1 MKLIITDLED
11 FNIPVKGDY
20 KLIKLEGEIHN
31 CTGCFGCWLRTP
43 GRCVIHD
50 GYENTGIYMSKCEEY
65 IIVSRCVYGSVS
77 PFVKAVQDRALSYIH
92 PDFVIRGGEMH
103 HKRRYSNVL
112 EVSAHFYAGDRAI
125 TDAEKDTARK
135 LIQANIDNYDGRL
148 KGVMFYDSVK
158 GLEGLTL

>member
-11 FNIPVKGDY
+11 FSIPVEGEY
-20 KLIKLEGEIHN
+20 KLIKPEGEIHN
-31 CTGCFGCWLRTP
+31 CIGCFGCWLRTP

-50 GYENTGIYMSKCEEY
+50 GYENTGIYMGRCSEY

-103 HKRRYSNVL
+103 HKRRYNNTL
-112 EVSAHFYAGDRAI
+112 DVSAHFYAGDRPI
-125 TDAEKDTARK
+125 TDAEKQTARK
-135 LIQANIDNYDGRL
+135 LIQANVDNFDGRL
-148 KGVMFYDSVK
+148 GSVAFYDSVK